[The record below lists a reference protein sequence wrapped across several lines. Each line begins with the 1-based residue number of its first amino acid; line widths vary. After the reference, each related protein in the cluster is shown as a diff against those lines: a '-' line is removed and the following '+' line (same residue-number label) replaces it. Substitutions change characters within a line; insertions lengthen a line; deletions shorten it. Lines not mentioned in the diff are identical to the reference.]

1 MGSRPAGGRENPFN
15 ILNISGRARHWF
27 KERKN
32 VSSVLFYVHY
42 NVLLR
47 LMYSQMESLDKRSH
61 SALDY
66 S

>member
-15 ILNISGRARHWF
+15 ILHISGWARHWF
-27 KERKN
+27 RERKN
-32 VSSVLFYVHY
+32 FSTVLFNAHS